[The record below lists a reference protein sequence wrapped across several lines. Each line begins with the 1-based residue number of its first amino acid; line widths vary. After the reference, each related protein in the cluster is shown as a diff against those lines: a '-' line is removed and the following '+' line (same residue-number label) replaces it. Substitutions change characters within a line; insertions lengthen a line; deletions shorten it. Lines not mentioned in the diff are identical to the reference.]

1 MITDD
6 WNLFLEKIPRTKKDL
21 YFTQEYSRLYE
32 NELHQARAFV
42 YEENDSTF
50 VFPMLLSPIPG
61 SGGLYDFETPYGYG
75 GPVSNNAEGGFL
87 ERAVNTLVNEA
98 KDVGILAGLIRFHPL
113 LDNAELMKGFF
124 PVSLDR
130 ETVYIDLEADETS
143 IWSDQIHSKNR
154 NAIRKA
160 VEQGM
165 EFEVDDTFSRI
176 RDFAQLYDKTMKRLN
191 AEEFYFFDE
200 AYFSMLA
207 KTFKGKGFLANVLKD
222 GALASSAIILYE
234 EGLGHYHLS
243 GSDPKW
249 LKGNPNNFMLYKA
262 SLELKRRGAKKFHLG
277 GGSDSDPKNSLL
289 AFKKKFSSFSS
300 WFFIGKPVF
309 LKQEYEEICEGWK
322 AKNPLKI
329 ARYTNYVLK
338 YRY

>member
-1 MITDD
+1 MITND

-32 NELHQARAFV
+32 DEHHRAMAFV

-50 VFPMLLSPIPG
+50 VFPMLLSPVPE

-75 GPVSNNAEGGFL
+75 GPVSNSAEGGFFD
-87 ERAVNTLVNEA
+87 RAAASLIKEA
-98 KDVGILAGLIRFHPL
+98 KDAGILAGLIRFHPL
-113 LDNAELMKGFF
+113 LDNVEFMKGSF

-130 ETVYIDLEADETS
+130 ETVYMDLEADETS
-143 IWSDQIHSKNR
+143 IWTDQIHGKNR

-160 VEQGM
+160 IEQGM
-165 EFEVDDTFSRI
+165 EFEVDDSFSRI
-176 RDFAQLYDKTMKRLN
+176 REFALLYDKTMKRLN

-200 AYFSMLA
+200 PYFLTLA
-207 KTFKGKGFLANVLKD
+207 KAFEGKGFLANVLKD
-222 GALASSAIILYE
+222 GALASSAIILHDE
-234 EGLGHYHLS
+234 DLGHYHLS
-243 GSDPKW
+243 GSDPEL
-249 LKGNPNNFMLYKA
+249 LKANPNNFMLYRA
-262 SLELKRRGAKKFHLG
+262 ALELKRRGAKKFHLG

-300 WFFIGKPVF
+300 WFFIAKPVF
-309 LKQEYEEICEGWK
+309 LKQEYEEICERWE

-329 ARYTNYVLK
+329 ARYANYVLK